1 MEDIKHLSEKAQR
14 DYKIVRRALDDGDQ
28 KAYAE
33 IMQLY
38 RDSIYFMLRKMVKNE
53 VDAEDLA
60 IETFGKAFKRL
71 HQYTPQHAFS
81 TWLFKIATNNCI
93 DFMRKNRAQTVS
105 LESGGTDEDGGEY
118 SLQIPDSKL
127 TPEEETIKIQKI
139 KVMHEV
145 VAGLKPRYRKIIE
158 LRYFKELSYDEISQ
172 EMDIPLGTVKA
183 QLYRAKELLFEVLKD
198 RKEKI

>member
-14 DYKIVRRALDDGDQ
+14 DYKIVRRALDEGDQ
-28 KAYAE
+28 RAYGE

-105 LESGGTDEDGGEY
+105 LESGGTDDEGGEY

-127 TPEEETIKIQKI
+127 TPEEEAIKTQKI

-145 VAGLKPRYRKIIE
+145 VSGLKPRYRKIIE

>member
-1 MEDIKHLSEKAQR
+1 MKHLSEKAQR
-14 DYKIVRRALDDGDQ
+14 DYKIVRRALDEGDQ
-28 KAYAE
+28 RAYGE

-105 LESGGTDEDGGEY
+105 LESGGTDDEGGEY

-127 TPEEETIKIQKI
+127 TPEEEAIKTQKI

-145 VAGLKPRYRKIIE
+145 VSGLKPRYRKIIE

>member
-1 MEDIKHLSEKAQR
+1 MEDISHLSEKGQR
-14 DYKIVRRALDDGDQ
+14 DYLIIRRALDKGDEQ
-28 KAYAE
+28 AYSE
-33 IMQLY
+33 IMKLY
-38 RDSIYFMLRKMVKNE
+38 KDSIYFMLRKMVKNE
-53 VDAEDLA
+53 IDAEDLA

-105 LESGGTDEDGGEY
+105 LESRAVDEDGNDYGF
-118 SLQIPDSKL
+118 QIADSEL
-127 TPEEETIKIQKI
+127 TPEEKAIKNQKI

-145 VAGLKPRYRKIIE
+145 VSALKPRYRRIIE
-158 LRYFKELSYDEISQ
+158 LRYFEEFSYDEIAS
-172 EMDIPLGTVKA
+172 EMDIPPGTVKA